1 MNAGFPFPPPI
12 LRVCHDVQW
21 LSLKRT
27 KQSIIGVG
35 QTINSSANDRH
46 EVLFS
51 SAILVVIIGYVYSD
65 VASYTEFHTDKEIQV
80 VAAGSIHDLR
90 REERTVRVPRK
101 VLSTHCD

>member
-1 MNAGFPFPPPI
+1 MIAMQI
-12 LRVCHDVQW
+12 
-21 LSLKRT
+21 
-27 KQSIIGVG
+27 
-35 QTINSSANDRH
+35 
-46 EVLFS
+46 LFS
-51 SAILVVIIGYVYSD
+51 SAILVVIGYVYSG